1 MIKCGS
7 GHVKSAAPIRIIVL
21 KVLYKLFFSKLSNKR
36 NLDEIEREKK
46 RQNAVINRQ
55 IKKDKNK
62 LRKQVK
68 ISIC

>member
-1 MIKCGS
+1 MWQWPCQICCPDSDYCVEGFLQ
-7 GHVKSAAPIRIIVL
+7 II
-21 KVLYKLFFSKLSNKR
+21 FSKLSNKR

-68 ISIC
+68 ISIG